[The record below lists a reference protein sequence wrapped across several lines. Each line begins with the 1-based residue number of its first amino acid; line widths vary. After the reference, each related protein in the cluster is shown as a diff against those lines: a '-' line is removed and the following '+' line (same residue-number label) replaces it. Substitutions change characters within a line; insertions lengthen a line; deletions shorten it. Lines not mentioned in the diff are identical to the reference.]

1 MEKRDV
7 KYLEAKA
14 RLVREGIIRAI
25 GVNQRGHLG
34 GSMSCADLVTAL
46 YFYKMRHWP
55 EDPEHAD
62 RDRLI
67 LSKGHSVLAQYAA
80 LAHCGYFPPAAL
92 ETTKQLGSFLQGHPE
107 RDRTPGVEANTL
119 QGLCHFRR
127 CGTGGRTGLGS
138 GHRRRFLQNRPPHCH
153 R

>member
-55 EDPEHAD
+55 EDPLS
-62 RDRLI
+62 LI
-67 LSKGHSVLAQYAA
+67 HI
-80 LAHCGYFPPAAL
+80 
-92 ETTKQLGSFLQGHPE
+92 
-107 RDRTPGVEANTL
+107 
-119 QGLCHFRR
+119 
-127 CGTGGRTGLGS
+127 
-138 GHRRRFLQNRPPHCH
+138 
-153 R
+153 